1 MDELTAQ
8 RLERLNHLQGTD
20 PGFFVLA
27 AHSFIEASLRER
39 YSMED
44 LQCSFATL
52 LSQFLEEI
60 TSEATEYLKEVPALK
75 QLKFS
80 HIQANEVRHRFRFS
94 SVEEARAA
102 TFHLLHFCRLAKLGT
117 EKQLEQLS
125 AYLKAWESTD
135 SYAQLLDEHTRLK
148 ELADRLLTSN
158 KQLEQTVLEYQD
170 LREQMRTAYHEL
182 GEKERQLRELEAA
195 QEKSQEKIDE
205 LRGQTF
211 ALKCAVRE
219 KQQQLAAQ
227 KEVGS
232 YVEALRSF
240 AVCTRTRRQYESQV
254 IRLTAE
260 QRSVLEKLSFE
271 KDSIIRGGAGSGKT
285 LVLMKAYQNC
295 LSQYPQRRCLLVT
308 YTRTLVKYNQYLSNL
323 LSDCQTDHTIMT
335 VDALLL
341 SLLQHFE
348 PASEL
353 DGELLKNLL
362 TPFATESIP
371 LWLLEQ
377 EIEQFI
383 FRHSISEEEYLESKV
398 VRQGLKRRLG
408 KQQRKAI
415 YAIKHEVLQQM
426 RTLGRYSFTSVAVR
440 LLEHLERERVSS
452 LMFDNLFVDEG
463 QDLGRA
469 ALSVLKKLTRK
480 SMMLS
485 CDAQQRLYLKGL
497 PLSQSGIVIGRQSY
511 RLLTNHRN
519 TIPIEQLDQRYCGQ
533 RTLPSAFRDGPP
545 PNLIPCKS
553 RKHVLDELVRQLT
566 FYRTVLSYELENI
579 CILTPSKQDF
589 PAILQQVKQSGMEI
603 NEMLCPSFSFTEE
616 QGIRLSTIHSAKGV
630 EFPLVLL
637 CLTRQPSN
645 LSGYEKAEQ
654 DEILKNLVHVGIT
667 RSSEQLVVLVNTQDI
682 HPAYEHLMRCFVSEQ
697 EPGQTH

>member
-1 MDELTAQ
+1 MDELTSQ
-8 RLERLNHLQGTD
+8 RLERLKHLQGTD

-39 YSMED
+39 YAMED
-44 LQCSFATL
+44 LQCSFSTL
-52 LSQFLEEI
+52 LSLFLEEI
-60 TSEATEYLKEVPALK
+60 ASDATEFLKEIPALK

-117 EKQLEQLS
+117 DEHLEQLS
-125 AYLKAWESTD
+125 LYLKAWESTD
-135 SYAQLLDEHTRLK
+135 SYAQLLDEHARLK
-148 ELADRLLTSN
+148 VLADSLLTSN

-182 GEKERQLRELEAA
+182 GEKERQLRELDAA

-211 ALKCAVRE
+211 ALKCTVRE
-219 KQQQLAAQ
+219 KQQQLSAQ

-260 QRSVLEKLSFE
+260 QNSVLDKLSFE
-271 KDSIIRGGAGSGKT
+271 KDSLIRGGAGSGKT
-285 LVLMKAYQNC
+285 LVLMKAYQAC
-295 LSQYPQRRCLLVT
+295 LTRYPHRRCLLVT

-323 LSDCQTDHTIMT
+323 LSDHQTDKNIMT
-335 VDALLL
+335 VDALLF

-348 PASEL
+348 PSCEL
-353 DGELLKNLL
+353 DGELLRNLL
-362 TPFATESIP
+362 NPFATESLP
-371 LWLLEQ
+371 FWLLEQ

-383 FRHSISEEEYLESKV
+383 LRHNISEEEYLESKV
-398 VRQGLKRRLG
+398 VREGLKHRLDM
-408 KQQRKAI
+408 KQRKAI
-415 YAIKHEVLQQM
+415 YAIKNEVM
-426 RTLGRYSFTSVAVR
+426 ERMKALGIYSFCSVAVR
-440 LLEHLERERVSS
+440 LLEHLEIDCESS
-452 LMFDNLFVDEG
+452 IMFDNLFVDEV

-469 ALSVLKKLTRK
+469 ALSVMKKLTRE
-480 SMMLS
+480 SMLLS
-485 CDAQQRLYLKGL
+485 CDEQQRLYLKGL
-497 PLSQSGIVIGRQSY
+497 PLSQSAIMIGRRSY
-511 RLLTNHRN
+511 RLLANHRN
-519 TIPIEQLDQRYCGQ
+519 TIPIEQLDQRYCQQ
-533 RTLPSAFRDGPP
+533 RALPSAFRDGPP
-545 PNLIPCKS
+545 PNLVPCKS
-553 RKHVLDELVRQLT
+553 RKHFLDELVSQLT

-589 PAILQQVKQSGMEI
+589 PAILQHVKQAGMEI
-603 NEMLCPSFSFTEE
+603 NEMLCPSFSFTEQ

-637 CLTRQPSN
+637 CLTSLPSN

-667 RSSEQLVVLVNTQDI
+667 RSSEQLVVLVTTQDL
-682 HPAYEHLMRCFVSEQ
+682 HPAYESLMQCFLNEQ
-697 EPGQTH
+697 GPGQNH

>member
-1 MDELTAQ
+1 
-8 RLERLNHLQGTD
+8 
-20 PGFFVLA
+20 
-27 AHSFIEASLRER
+27 
-39 YSMED
+39 
-44 LQCSFATL
+44 
-52 LSQFLEEI
+52 
-60 TSEATEYLKEVPALK
+60 
-75 QLKFS
+75 
-80 HIQANEVRHRFRFS
+80 
-94 SVEEARAA
+94 
-102 TFHLLHFCRLAKLGT
+102 
-117 EKQLEQLS
+117 
-125 AYLKAWESTD
+125 
-135 SYAQLLDEHTRLK
+135 
-148 ELADRLLTSN
+148 
-158 KQLEQTVLEYQD
+158 
-170 LREQMRTAYHEL
+170 
-182 GEKERQLRELEAA
+182 
-195 QEKSQEKIDE
+195 
-205 LRGQTF
+205 
-211 ALKCAVRE
+211 
-219 KQQQLAAQ
+219 
-227 KEVGS
+227 
-232 YVEALRSF
+232 
-240 AVCTRTRRQYESQV
+240 
-254 IRLTAE
+254 
-260 QRSVLEKLSFE
+260 
-271 KDSIIRGGAGSGKT
+271 
-285 LVLMKAYQNC
+285 
-295 LSQYPQRRCLLVT
+295 
-308 YTRTLVKYNQYLSNL
+308 
-323 LSDCQTDHTIMT
+323 
-335 VDALLL
+335 
-341 SLLQHFE
+341 
-348 PASEL
+348 
-353 DGELLKNLL
+353 
-362 TPFATESIP
+362 
-371 LWLLEQ
+371 
-377 EIEQFI
+377 
-383 FRHSISEEEYLESKV
+383 
-398 VRQGLKRRLG
+398 
-408 KQQRKAI
+408 
-415 YAIKHEVLQQM
+415 M

-452 LMFDNLFVDEG
+452 LMFDNLFVDEV